1 MQEQRFTMLDVR
13 QFGQRRLSLALFSL
27 SVDSQS
33 LERLCRDGRR
43 WLRPVDERFHNPSE
57 EYRHSHTTVA
67 SSHPN
72 VECLCYSSIQGIV
85 ANSQDLYI
93 IITTTVE

>member
-13 QFGQRRLSLALFSL
+13 QFGQRRLSLSLSLSLFSP

-43 WLRPVDERFHNPSE
+43 WLRPVDARFHNPSE
-57 EYRHSHTTVA
+57 EYRHSHITVDA
-67 SSHPN
+67 YRFSS
-72 VECLCYSSIQGIV
+72 VSR
-85 ANSQDLYI
+85 
-93 IITTTVE
+93 